1 MLTPEYLF
9 HVTEGAEKITSDM
22 HKNIMDMIIERM
34 MARLGRGED
43 YMLTATDRWQ
53 IQVLQESG
61 YLLEDIQKEIADK
74 TKKQENELKSVFE
87 DAGIKALEHDHEI
100 YRAAGLSPMPL
111 LQSPALLRILERDYN
126 ATCGEWR
133 NLTRTTADEAQK
145 LFVNELDNAYH
156 MVSSGAV
163 SYTQAVRDAVERIAK
178 QGVKVAYPSGRE
190 VSIESATMTAVRT
203 GVGQCAGAISMK
215 RMEEMDW
222 DIILVSAHVGARTG
236 DGGMNPT
243 NHLWWQG
250 RFYSRTGRDKR
261 FPDFKATTGYGTVT
275 GLCGVNCRHSFG
287 SGDGVNNPYND
298 RKIMLAD
305 NHRAEELQQ
314 RQRLLERRVRNSKR
328 ELQNMQTAI
337 DNCKDNKLKFELQQ
351 KYDRKSAVL
360 RRQNKQYQQFCKDN
374 KLKEYAERLRVARW
388 DRSQA
393 VKSAKAAQ
401 RYLNAKGDAK

>member
-87 DAGIKALEHDHEI
+87 DAGIKALEHDHAI
-100 YRAAGLSPMPL
+100 YRAVGLSPMPL

-163 SYTQAVRDAVERIAK
+163 SYTQAVRDAVERISK
-178 QGVKVAYPSGRE
+178 EGTKIYYPTGRK

-261 FPDFKATTGYGTVT
+261 FPDFRTTTGYGTVT

-287 SGDGVNNPYND
+287 SGDGENNPYTDMVTNEENI
-298 RKIMLAD
+298 KAEKLAK
-305 NHRAEELQQ
+305 
-314 RQRLLERRVRNSKR
+314 RQRLLERRARNSKR

-337 DNCKDNKLKFELQQ
+337 DSCKDDKLRFELQQ

-374 KLKEYAERLRVARW
+374 KLKEYAERLRVAQW